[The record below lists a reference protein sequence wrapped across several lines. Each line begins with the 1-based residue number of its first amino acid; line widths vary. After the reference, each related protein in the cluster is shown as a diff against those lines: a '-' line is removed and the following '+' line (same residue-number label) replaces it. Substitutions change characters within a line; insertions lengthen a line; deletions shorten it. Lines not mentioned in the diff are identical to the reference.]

1 MEKKT
6 KFLPWIVTCIG
17 LAVAAEVAAQPTPTL
32 KRLEGAW
39 VPDGARCKDVFFRQG
54 TSINFVRAGAA
65 TRDGILVTGTR
76 IRDPKNACTIS
87 KTREDGESQTL
98 LLTCFSGLLVSKI
111 SFSIRFQ
118 DEDTVVRTFS
128 DFPDGPSRH
137 LRSFAVW
144 TDRDPFVVADRL
156 WSRTTSTL
164 TRRNYASQTRPGLV
178 HSCWISVT
186 VGPLKSGRDASFQ
199 PLP

>member
-1 MEKKT
+1 MRRKT
-6 KFLPWIVTCIG
+6 KLLQWVLTCIG
-17 LAVAAEVAAQPTPTL
+17 LSVAAEVAAQPSPTL

-65 TRDGILVTGTR
+65 TRDGILVAGTR

-87 KTREDGESQTL
+87 KVKEDGETQTL

-118 DEDTVVRTFS
+118 GEDTVVRTFS
-128 DFPDGPSRH
+128 DFPDEKTIFHKCR
-137 LRSFAVW
+137 V
-144 TDRDPFVVADRL
+144 
-156 WSRTTSTL
+156 
-164 TRRNYASQTRPGLV
+164 
-178 HSCWISVT
+178 
-186 VGPLKSGRDASFQ
+186 
-199 PLP
+199 

>member
-1 MEKKT
+1 MGRKAK
-6 KFLPWIVTCIG
+6 LLRGVLTCIG
-17 LAVAAEVAAQPTPTL
+17 LSVAAEVGAQPTPTL

-54 TSINFVRAGAA
+54 TAINFVRAGAA

-118 DEDTVVRTFS
+118 DEDTVMRTLN
-128 DFPDGPSRH
+128 DFPEETVT
-137 LRSFAVW
+137 F
-144 TDRDPFVVADRL
+144 
-156 WSRTTSTL
+156 
-164 TRRNYASQTRPGLV
+164 RRCRV
-178 HSCWISVT
+178 
-186 VGPLKSGRDASFQ
+186 
-199 PLP
+199 